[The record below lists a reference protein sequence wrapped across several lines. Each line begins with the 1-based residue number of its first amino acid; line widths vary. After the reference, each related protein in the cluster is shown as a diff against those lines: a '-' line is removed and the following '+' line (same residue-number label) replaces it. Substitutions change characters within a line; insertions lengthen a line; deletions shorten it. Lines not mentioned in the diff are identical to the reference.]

1 MPGHSTSTR
10 IFNPLDILANAAS
23 LIPKTMTPQQ
33 DTAPSD
39 PPPTNDN
46 VSTTEDLEKMFDEH
60 NYGNAKKVVVNKI
73 SHSSFSSDFVPQ
85 GKDGVKL
92 KDTNR
97 RVIVTVVNRS
107 GDQRVVKTF
116 SSVKSVKNILKTD
129 VCVDKQSEEE
139 GEKQENSDAAK
150 TPEPVTISSSEK
162 CKQNKEPT
170 TDVISQENGASP
182 VSVNSKSIDLH
193 QAVQNTCEN
202 ETEPNTSIAEK
213 TGSNS
218 SHPLNKEQV
227 NSAQVTRVNTNSPEE
242 HQGESSSVTCPS
254 SHQSVEESSTCKQ
267 SQETDDHS
275 PSQDDI
281 SETRPLITKDGNS
294 DQNKENDCTGVVAD
308 SLELSNLK
316 MTISSPGPCIE
327 GSSVGETDNCAI
339 HSDNRPSDITDSE
352 NRLHS
357 ELSGK
362 KEFIGSPEGCCFKL
376 CEDVSDSESWRYEG
390 NRGDIRLS
398 LDLDSPKSERTENP
412 SPASEM
418 GRTKTIDTSLDSVSS
433 PNTDEDNSES
443 TEGPMCCSAALI
455 SNIDH
460 CYAGPTFIP
469 QPEERNEENTVSS
482 PPEDGPKNGI
492 NLKDLLRNHKNNINA
507 HVDKG
512 LPSDIN
518 QTSDSIVSTMVS
530 EPQVAKTVQTTA
542 PKEVSPKF
550 GKYRIGTFA
559 SVSNTAMGLESPTKK
574 RGPVK
579 ATSLLTN
586 TVYTNNVPLVVTQG
600 ARTSQFSDLTLQQV
614 LERKWVSVTD
624 HDHDYCL
631 PKLQG
636 PIPSTKIKKAEDKR
650 VKKVVQTDSTDTES
664 NDEFIQDEDSLPS
677 SPLPAPTTRQRSAK
691 SEKVAD
697 YIKGGTSDSKLKIT
711 GKYQD
716 DYIYFLNTK
725 LRSRRRTTSVDEK
738 SVPLNK
744 IMVPLPKPG
753 DIVVPHLT
761 DADLELIKSGNSDK
775 IPQQMCSNTDNL
787 QALKSTVPP
796 QATGTNSSI
805 SDEESKLIN
814 TILSMETGDQNPPVP
829 VNEIPN
835 FGEPPAL
842 FGGTND
848 DILNLTPEQMEI
860 LYNAMDEVQSES
872 PDISS
877 ADNKFNLEVPTSS
890 TSTSNF
896 PVGASEVPG
905 QQMLPTSS
913 GKLSIHGSVIWPW
926 HVICRGR

>member
-1 MPGHSTSTR
+1 
-10 IFNPLDILANAAS
+10 
-23 LIPKTMTPQQ
+23 
-33 DTAPSD
+33 
-39 PPPTNDN
+39 
-46 VSTTEDLEKMFDEH
+46 
-60 NYGNAKKVVVNKI
+60 
-73 SHSSFSSDFVPQ
+73 
-85 GKDGVKL
+85 
-92 KDTNR
+92 
-97 RVIVTVVNRS
+97 
-107 GDQRVVKTF
+107 
-116 SSVKSVKNILKTD
+116 
-129 VCVDKQSEEE
+129 
-139 GEKQENSDAAK
+139 
-150 TPEPVTISSSEK
+150 
-162 CKQNKEPT
+162 
-170 TDVISQENGASP
+170 
-182 VSVNSKSIDLH
+182 
-193 QAVQNTCEN
+193 
-202 ETEPNTSIAEK
+202 
-213 TGSNS
+213 
-218 SHPLNKEQV
+218 
-227 NSAQVTRVNTNSPEE
+227 
-242 HQGESSSVTCPS
+242 
-254 SHQSVEESSTCKQ
+254 
-267 SQETDDHS
+267 
-275 PSQDDI
+275 
-281 SETRPLITKDGNS
+281 
-294 DQNKENDCTGVVAD
+294 
-308 SLELSNLK
+308 
-316 MTISSPGPCIE
+316 
-327 GSSVGETDNCAI
+327 
-339 HSDNRPSDITDSE
+339 
-352 NRLHS
+352 
-357 ELSGK
+357 
-362 KEFIGSPEGCCFKL
+362 
-376 CEDVSDSESWRYEG
+376 
-390 NRGDIRLS
+390 
-398 LDLDSPKSERTENP
+398 
-412 SPASEM
+412 M

-443 TEGPMCCSAALI
+443 TEGPKCSSAALI

-460 CYAGPTFIP
+460 CYAGPTFVP

-507 HVDKG
+507 PVDKG

-926 HVICRGR
+926 HVIRGGR

>member
-1 MPGHSTSTR
+1 
-10 IFNPLDILANAAS
+10 
-23 LIPKTMTPQQ
+23 MTPQQ
-33 DTAPSD
+33 DTTPSD

-92 KDTNR
+92 KDANR

-116 SSVKSVKNILKTD
+116 SSVKSVKNILKTE

-150 TPEPVTISSSEK
+150 TPEPVTISLSEK
-162 CKQNKEPT
+162 SKQNKEPT
-170 TDVISQENGASP
+170 TDVISQENRASP

-202 ETEPNTSIAEK
+202 ETEPNTSITEK

-242 HQGESSSVTCPS
+242 QQGESGSVTCPS

-294 DQNKENDCTGVVAD
+294 DQNKENDCTGAVVN
-308 SLELSNLK
+308 SLELNNLK

-398 LDLDSPKSERTENP
+398 LDLDSPKSERAENP

-443 TEGPMCCSAALI
+443 TQGPKCSSAALI

-460 CYAGPTFIP
+460 CYAGPTFVP
-469 QPEERNEENTVSS
+469 QSEEKNEENTDSS

-492 NLKDLLRNHKNNINA
+492 NLKDLLRNHKNTISGP
-507 HVDKG
+507 VDKG

-631 PKLQG
+631 PRLQG
-636 PIPSTKIKKAEDKR
+636 PIPSAKIKKAEDKR

-775 IPQQMCSNTDNL
+775 IPQQMCSNSDNL
-787 QALKSTVPP
+787 QALKSSVPP

-872 PDISS
+872 PDIST
-877 ADNKFNLEVPTSS
+877 AENKFNLEVPTSS

-896 PVGASEVPG
+896 PVGVSEVPG

-913 GKLSIHGSVIWPW
+913 GKLFIHGSVIRPW
-926 HVICRGR
+926 HVICGGI

>member
-1 MPGHSTSTR
+1 
-10 IFNPLDILANAAS
+10 
-23 LIPKTMTPQQ
+23 MTPQQ

-92 KDTNR
+92 KDANR

-116 SSVKSVKNILKTD
+116 SSVKSVKNILKTE
-129 VCVDKQSEEE
+129 VCVDKQSEED

-150 TPEPVTISSSEK
+150 TPEPVTISLSEK
-162 CKQNKEPT
+162 SKQNKEPT
-170 TDVISQENGASP
+170 TDVISQENRASP

-242 HQGESSSVTCPS
+242 QQGESGSVTCPS

-294 DQNKENDCTGVVAD
+294 DQNKENDCTGAVVN
-308 SLELSNLK
+308 SLELNNLK

-398 LDLDSPKSERTENP
+398 LDLDSPKSERAENP

-443 TEGPMCCSAALI
+443 TQGPKCSSAALI

-460 CYAGPTFIP
+460 CYAGPTFVP
-469 QPEERNEENTVSS
+469 QSEEKNEENTDSS

-492 NLKDLLRNHKNNINA
+492 NLKDLLRNHKNTISGP
-507 HVDKG
+507 VDKG

-631 PKLQG
+631 PRLQG
-636 PIPSTKIKKAEDKR
+636 PIPSAKIKKAEDKR

-775 IPQQMCSNTDNL
+775 IPQQMCSNSDNL
-787 QALKSTVPP
+787 QALKSSVPP

-872 PDISS
+872 PDIST
-877 ADNKFNLEVPTSS
+877 AENKFNLEVPTSS

-896 PVGASEVPG
+896 PVGVSEVPG

-913 GKLSIHGSVIWPW
+913 GKLFIHGSVIRPW
-926 HVICRGR
+926 HVICGGI

>member
-1 MPGHSTSTR
+1 
-10 IFNPLDILANAAS
+10 
-23 LIPKTMTPQQ
+23 MTPQQ
-33 DTAPSD
+33 DTTPSD

-92 KDTNR
+92 KDANR

-116 SSVKSVKNILKTD
+116 SSVKSVKNILKTE

-150 TPEPVTISSSEK
+150 TPEPVTISLSEK
-162 CKQNKEPT
+162 SKQNKEPT

-227 NSAQVTRVNTNSPEE
+227 NSAQVIHVNTNSPEE
-242 HQGESSSVTCPS
+242 QQGESGSVTCPS

-294 DQNKENDCTGVVAD
+294 DQNKENDCTGAVVN
-308 SLELSNLK
+308 SLELNNLK

-398 LDLDSPKSERTENP
+398 LDLDSPKSERAENP

-443 TEGPMCCSAALI
+443 TQGPKCSSAALI

-460 CYAGPTFIP
+460 CYAGPTFVP
-469 QPEERNEENTVSS
+469 QSEEKNEENTDSS

-492 NLKDLLRNHKNNINA
+492 NLKDLLRNHKNTISGP
-507 HVDKG
+507 VDKG

-600 ARTSQFSDLTLQQV
+600 ARSSQFSDLTLQQV

-631 PKLQG
+631 PRLQG
-636 PIPSTKIKKAEDKR
+636 PIPSAKIKKAEDKR

-775 IPQQMCSNTDNL
+775 IPQQMCSNSDNL
-787 QALKSTVPP
+787 QALKSSVPP

-872 PDISS
+872 PDIST
-877 ADNKFNLEVPTSS
+877 AENKFNLEVPTSS

-896 PVGASEVPG
+896 PVGVSEVPG

-913 GKLSIHGSVIWPW
+913 GKLFIHGSVIRPW
-926 HVICRGR
+926 HVICGGI